1 MSIRTRILAGFLL
14 VVTVMAGLTAYALT
28 QMRSANHGVR
38 QLANEQFATY
48 RSITDLQHLGDQAV
62 TDATTLLYAPADK
75 KGAALDSFKAGVPA
89 YNAALTKLGT
99 LPLDAKQRPVY
110 QQVIELTSSLTKYA
124 NGAFAVNFSVP
135 DPSAPIATLDQA
147 SGMLDKRTAAMA
159 QLKDITSKALTANE
173 TNLNSSYNSSKR
185 NVILLLVI
193 IGLAAAAG
201 AFWLAAKIVAP
212 LRAAVDVLGKVAD
225 GDLTQRLDV
234 SSKDEVGQMS
244 TALNRTLESTESV
257 ISMISISAEELSA
270 AANGLIA
277 RAKRSP
283 APPRRSPLR

>member
-1 MSIRTRILAGFLL
+1 
-14 VVTVMAGLTAYALT
+14 
-28 QMRSANHGVR
+28 
-38 QLANEQFATY
+38 
-48 RSITDLQHLGDQAV
+48 
-62 TDATTLLYAPADK
+62 
-75 KGAALDSFKAGVPA
+75 
-89 YNAALTKLGT
+89 
-99 LPLDAKQRPVY
+99 
-110 QQVIELTSSLTKYA
+110 
-124 NGAFAVNFSVP
+124 
-135 DPSAPIATLDQA
+135 
-147 SGMLDKRTAAMA
+147 MLDKRTAAMA

-173 TNLNSSYNSSKR
+173 TKLNNSYNSSKR

-257 ISMISISAEELSA
+257 ISMISVSAEELAA

-277 RAKRSP
+277 RSEKVASTTAEVTSQVNTAAGGISRVGEEIGTV
-283 APPRRSPLR
+283 AAGAE